1 MKMYMVSYA
10 KSVIL
15 GQAVTPKPFDLEREV
30 KLGVFMG
37 A

>member
-1 MKMYMVSYA
+1 MAVHILIYA